1 MLKLILIHLLNSM
14 QITKADLERIYRENK
29 NEKAAKI
36 LKVSVPTMLKHLKAA
51 GIRLKGAGGYKKN
64 KLFVI

>member
-1 MLKLILIHLLNSM
+1 M